1 MDYSFLNLF
10 SKAELEEF
18 IQTLNNK
25 EELAN
30 LKQEVARRSTIMAT
44 LDDSSC
50 FLEGEFSSERMLHYD
65 KTNEKKVEKFLAG
78 MIVGDLHF
86 VRLTF
91 INDKLIGRY
100 GGLTLLDA
108 DRQLSSNNSC
118 YEHEDSYNLINFIKE
133 YFYRCLENNPD
144 VTLDDI
150 YTEFLEK
157 REIVI
162 PKLKDISNY
171 LYYARGNTGLRLS
184 VGNAGLKR
192 NTTKTS
198 ETLSYSQRAFVD
210 AVAFGCDKEK
220 IITGNYEDSK
230 RLLYLPRKNIKR

>member
-1 MDYSFLNLF
+1 M
-10 SKAELEEF
+10 
-18 IQTLNNK
+18 
-25 EELAN
+25 
-30 LKQEVARRSTIMAT
+30 
-44 LDDSSC
+44 
-50 FLEGEFSSERMLHYD
+50 
-65 KTNEKKVEKFLAG
+65 
-78 MIVGDLHF
+78 
-86 VRLTF
+86 
-91 INDKLIGRY
+91 
-100 GGLTLLDA
+100 
-108 DRQLSSNNSC
+108 
-118 YEHEDSYNLINFIKE
+118 
-133 YFYRCLENNPD
+133 ENNPD

-198 ETLSYSQRAFVD
+198 ETLSYSQRTFVD
-210 AVAFGCDKEK
+210 AVAFGSDKEK

-230 RLLYLPRKNIKR
+230 RFTCLEKI